1 MSSSRRG
8 SSQASVT
15 WVMRATIGFLFGLV
29 LFLLVDPRRNTHV
42 SNSRLNTSSSGNDRA
57 QEIIQRFHH
66 AKAYVK
72 RMKDIGKNELF
83 TLTECPERFSIGFRT
98 TPGQIIPQFVGNTC
112 EPWIARFALI
122 FLDRLLDTEM
132 KGLEWSTG
140 SSTQWVLMRVKSLI
154 SIEHHAK
161 WSTNVA
167 AALARIF
174 PEKFLSDRW
183 QLHAIEPL
191 PGTKEKG
198 PDKEDPVKFKDY
210 IEASFLPLEGGMY
223 DYISVD
229 GRARVPCFKRA
240 LPLLKPEGGILLLD
254 NSERVQYADAFAVVP
269 KHWLRFD
276 DLVNTQERTTIWVS
290 CVEGRCGQEVESSSS
305 DS

>member
-1 MSSSRRG
+1 M
-8 SSQASVT
+8 
-15 WVMRATIGFLFGLV
+15 LN
-29 LFLLVDPRRNTHV
+29 PRRSSHV
-42 SNSRLNTSSSGNDRA
+42 SNSRLESSGKGADRA
-57 QEIIQRFHH
+57 QEIVRRFHH

-72 RMKDIGKNELF
+72 RMKSIGKNELF
-83 TLTECPERFSIGFRT
+83 TLTECPEKFSIGFRT

-112 EPWIARFALI
+112 EPWVARFALI

-161 WSTNVA
+161 WSKNVA
-167 AALARIF
+167 QALADIF
-174 PEKFLSDRW
+174 PEKFLSARW
-183 QLHAIEPL
+183 QLHAVEPL

-198 PDKEDPVKFKDY
+198 PDKEDPIKFKDY
-210 IEASFLPLEGGMY
+210 IEAKFLPKEDGTF

-240 LPLLKPEGGILLLD
+240 LPLLKPEGGILMLD
-254 NSERVQYADAFAVVP
+254 NSEREHYEDAFTMVP
-269 KHWLRFD
+269 EHWLRFD
-276 DLVNTQERTTIWVS
+276 DLVNTGERTTIWVS
-290 CVEGRCGQEVESSSS
+290 CIEGRCGR
-305 DS
+305 

>member
-1 MSSSRRG
+1 MKEGMLSPKKGLTANGMSSPWLMRAVIGFLIGLVSFLLLDPRRG
-8 SSQASVT
+8 SL
-15 WVMRATIGFLFGLV
+15 I
-29 LFLLVDPRRNTHV
+29 
-42 SNSRLNTSSSGNDRA
+42 SNSRLDTSNVEVDRS

-72 RMKDIGKNELF
+72 RMRSIGKNELF
-83 TLTECPERFSIGFRT
+83 TLTECPEKFSIGRRT
-98 TPGQIIPQFVGNTC
+98 TRGQIVPQYVGNTC
-112 EPWIARFALI
+112 EPWVARFALI

-161 WSTNVA
+161 WSKGVA
-167 AALARIF
+167 VALGNIF
-174 PEKFLSDRW
+174 PEKFLIARW
-183 QLHAIEPL
+183 QLHAIEAL

-198 PDKEDPVKFKDY
+198 PDKEDPIKFKEY
-210 IEASFLPLEGGMY
+210 IAAKFLPKEKGIY

-240 LPLLKPEGGILLLD
+240 LPLLKPEGGIIMLD
-254 NSERVQYADAFAVVP
+254 NSERPEYDEAFKVVP
-269 KHWLRFD
+269 QHWLRFD
-276 DLVNTQERTTIWVS
+276 DRANTEERTTIWVS
-290 CVEGRCGQEVESSSS
+290 CIEGKCGR
-305 DS
+305 